1 MKALKYIFWAFYN
14 IWFYLLVLVLTI
26 LILFPSFLFVAL
38 NPKLF
43 KKFSKMA
50 VFWSDL
56 VLFGMGM
63 FPKVES
69 KINLSPG
76 SPYIFVANHVS
87 MIDIMLMVS
96 SIRNHPL
103 VFIGKKELEK
113 IPFFGYVYKK
123 TMILVDRSSNESKK
137 NVFVQTEKKLKEG
150 ISIVIFPE
158 GTVPSLD
165 VNLGPFKHG
174 AFSIAIDHK
183 IPIVPMTF
191 LDNKKRFPWSYGG
204 LLAGSKGSPGQ
215 LRVKIHDPIITENMT
230 RKDVN
235 TLCNKV
241 RDLILSDLETS

>member
-1 MKALKYIFWAFYN
+1 VKALKYIFWTFYN

-26 LILFPSFLFVAL
+26 LILFPSFFFVAL
-38 NPKLF
+38 NPKLY
-43 KKFSKMA
+43 KHFSKMA
-50 VFWSDL
+50 VLWSDL

-69 KINLSPG
+69 KNNLS
-76 SPYIFVANHVS
+76 SKSAYIFVANHVS
-87 MIDIMLMVS
+87 MIDVMLMGS
-96 SIRNHPL
+96 TIRNHPI

-137 NVFVQTEKKLKEG
+137 NVFIQTEKKLKEG

-158 GTVPSLD
+158 GTVPSID
-165 VNLGPFKHG
+165 VALGPFKHG

-183 IPIVPMTF
+183 TPIVPMTF

-204 LLAGSKGSPGQ
+204 LLAGSKGSPGR

-235 TLCNKV
+235 VLCNKV
-241 RDLILSDLETS
+241 RDIILSDLEIS

>member
-1 MKALKYIFWAFYN
+1 
-14 IWFYLLVLVLTI
+14 
-26 LILFPSFLFVAL
+26 
-38 NPKLF
+38 
-43 KKFSKMA
+43 MA

-63 FPKVES
+63 FPKVER

-235 TLCNKV
+235 ALCNKV

>member
-1 MKALKYIFWAFYN
+1 VKALKYIFWAFYN

-26 LILFPSFLFVAL
+26 LILFPSFFFVAL
-38 NPKLF
+38 NSKLF

-63 FPKVES
+63 FPKVER

-123 TMILVDRSSNESKK
+123 TMILVDRSSHESKK

-174 AFSIAIDHK
+174 AFSIAINHK

-235 TLCNKV
+235 ALCNKV

>member
-1 MKALKYIFWAFYN
+1 
-14 IWFYLLVLVLTI
+14 
-26 LILFPSFLFVAL
+26 
-38 NPKLF
+38 
-43 KKFSKMA
+43 MA

>member
-1 MKALKYIFWAFYN
+1 
-14 IWFYLLVLVLTI
+14 
-26 LILFPSFLFVAL
+26 
-38 NPKLF
+38 
-43 KKFSKMA
+43 MA
-50 VFWSDL
+50 VLWSDL

-69 KINLSPG
+69 KNNLS
-76 SPYIFVANHVS
+76 SKSAYIFVANHVS
-87 MIDIMLMVS
+87 MIDVMLMGS
-96 SIRNHPL
+96 TIRNHPI

-137 NVFVQTEKKLKEG
+137 NVFIQTEKKLKEG

-158 GTVPSLD
+158 GTVPSID
-165 VNLGPFKHG
+165 VALGPFKHG

-183 IPIVPMTF
+183 TPIVPMTF

-204 LLAGSKGSPGQ
+204 LLAGSKGSPGR

-235 TLCNKV
+235 VLRNKV
-241 RDLILSDLETS
+241 RDIILSDLEIS